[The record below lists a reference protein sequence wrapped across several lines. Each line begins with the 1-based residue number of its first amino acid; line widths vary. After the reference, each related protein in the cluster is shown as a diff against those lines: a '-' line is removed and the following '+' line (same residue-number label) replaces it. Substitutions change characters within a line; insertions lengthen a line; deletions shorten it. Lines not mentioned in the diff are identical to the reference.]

1 MHYPQILI
9 DRVKLKHNAE
19 WLLRNAAKAGVQIH
33 FVTKCFCAHRPM
45 VEELVLA
52 GVENFGDSRW
62 QNLRKINDLGKSR
75 MLVRIPMLSEVN
87 EVVRYADLSLNSEIA
102 TLEALSDAALTQE
115 KIHGVI
121 LMVEMG
127 DLREGF
133 RPEEV
138 EAAVERVL
146 SLRGLYLAGIGA
158 NFNCYGGVIAEEK
171 QMLQLV
177 ETADY
182 LRGRFGIELP
192 LVSGGNSGALY
203 MLEGGRLPEGINHLR
218 IGEAYLLGRETSY
231 GNRVGDLYT
240 DVFTLRAQII
250 ECRRKP
256 SIPEGK
262 LGVNAFGEVPTFE
275 DKGMMKRAI
284 LGIGRQDTSCET
296 LTPRERNV
304 DFLGASSDHMICDVT
319 HYVNDLELGDT
330 LDFSCDYGAL
340 TRAFISPYVEKRL
353 V

>member
-9 DRVKLKHNAE
+9 DREKLRHNVKWLVENAG
-19 WLLRNAAKAGVQIH
+19 KAGIQIH
-33 FVTKCFCAHRPM
+33 FITKCFCAYREI
-45 VEELVLA
+45 VEEMALA
-52 GVENFGDSRW
+52 GVENFGVSRW
-62 QNLRKINDLGKSR
+62 QNLQKITDLGKSR

-102 TLEALSDAALTQE
+102 TLEALSDAALSHDKT
-115 KIHGVI
+115 HGAI

-133 RPEEV
+133 MPDKV
-138 EAAVERVL
+138 AAAAERVL
-146 SLRGLYLAGIGA
+146 TLRGLWLAGIGA
-158 NFNCYGGVIAEEK
+158 NFNCYGGVIAEES
-171 QMLQLV
+171 QMEQLV
-177 ETADY
+177 EIAVY
-182 LRGRFGIELP
+182 LRSRFNIELP
-192 LVSGGNSGALY
+192 IVSGGNSGALY
-203 MLEGGRLPEGINHLR
+203 MLENGSLPRGINHLR

-240 DVFTLRAQII
+240 DVFTLRAQVI
-250 ECRRKP
+250 ECRNKASVP
-256 SIPEGK
+256 TGK
-262 LGVNAFGEVPTFE
+262 LGLNAFGELPVFE

-284 LGIGRQDTSCET
+284 LGVGRQDTSCET
-296 LTPRERNV
+296 LTPRDHHV

-319 HYVNDLELGDT
+319 HYVNKLEVGDS

-353 V
+353 I

>member
-1 MHYPQILI
+1 
-9 DRVKLKHNAE
+9 
-19 WLLRNAAKAGVQIH
+19 
-33 FVTKCFCAHRPM
+33 
-45 VEELVLA
+45 
-52 GVENFGDSRW
+52 
-62 QNLRKINDLGKSR
+62 
-75 MLVRIPMLSEVN
+75 
-87 EVVRYADLSLNSEIA
+87 
-102 TLEALSDAALTQE
+102 
-115 KIHGVI
+115 
-121 LMVEMG
+121 
-127 DLREGF
+127 
-133 RPEEV
+133 
-138 EAAVERVL
+138 
-146 SLRGLYLAGIGA
+146 
-158 NFNCYGGVIAEEK
+158 
-171 QMLQLV
+171 
-177 ETADY
+177 
-182 LRGRFGIELP
+182 
-192 LVSGGNSGALY
+192 

>member
-9 DRVKLKHNAE
+9 DRIKLKHNLK
-19 WLLRNAAKAGVQIH
+19 WLLENAEKAGVQIH
-33 FVTKCFCAHRPM
+33 FITKCFCAHRQIA
-45 VEELVLA
+45 EEMAMA

-62 QNLRKINDLGKSR
+62 QNLRKIHDLGKSH
-75 MLVRIPMLSEVN
+75 MMVRIPMLCEVS

-102 TLEALSDAALTQE
+102 TLEALSDAALSQE

-133 RPEEV
+133 LPEEI
-138 EAAVERVL
+138 ETAAERTL
-146 SLRGLYLAGIGA
+146 SLRGLWLAGIGA
-158 NFNCYGGVIAEEK
+158 NFNCYGGVIPEEK
-171 QMLQLV
+171 QMEQLV
-177 ETADY
+177 QLADY
-182 LRGRFGIELP
+182 LRSRFNIELP

-203 MLEGGRLPEGINHLR
+203 MMESGKLPQGINHLR
-218 IGEAYLLGRETSY
+218 IGEAYILGRETSY

-250 ECRRKP
+250 ECRNKQSVP
-256 SIPEGK
+256 VGK
-262 LGVNAFGEVPTFE
+262 LGVNAFGEQPTFE

-296 LTPRERNV
+296 LTPLDRNV
-304 DFLGASSDHMICDVT
+304 DFLGASSDHMICDIT

-330 LDFSCDYGAL
+330 LDFAFDYGAL

-353 V
+353 I